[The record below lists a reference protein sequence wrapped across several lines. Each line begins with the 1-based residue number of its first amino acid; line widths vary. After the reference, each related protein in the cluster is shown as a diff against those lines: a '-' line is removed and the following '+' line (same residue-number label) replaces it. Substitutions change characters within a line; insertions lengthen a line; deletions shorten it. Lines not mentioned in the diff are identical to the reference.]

1 MSIGRGARLGP
12 YEVAALVGVGGM
24 GEVYRATDTNLKREV
39 ALKVLPETFVL
50 NPERLAR
57 FQREAEVLASLNHAN
72 IAHIYGLERGD
83 GITALAMELVAGET
97 LAERIARGPIAI
109 DEALGIARQIAEAL
123 EAAHTRGIVHRDLK
137 PANIKLTPDGAVKV
151 LDFGIA
157 KAFDARAVSGSQPV
171 VLTTPAMTEAGV
183 VLGTAAYMSPE
194 QARGRA
200 VDERADIWAF
210 GCVLYEML
218 TGRPAF
224 GDEDVTATLARVLER
239 GADMSSLPAELSP
252 GVRQTI
258 KLCLQKDLKKRIAD
272 IRDVRIALD
281 GGFEIAAVP
290 TGSSGTSTAPGGRR
304 VWIFAL
310 GVAILAAVAL
320 AFPALRHLR
329 ETPPPETRV
338 DIVTPATVEPTSFA
352 LSPDGRQIVFA
363 ASGPNGPQLWL
374 RSLATTTA
382 KPLAGTERAVFPFWA
397 PNSRSIGF
405 FADGSLKILDLGGG
419 APRTLASA
427 INGAGGTWNADDV
440 IVFAPSL
447 TSALMQI
454 SADGGA
460 ATTAVP
466 LGSRQFGYSNPHFL
480 PDGRRFLYTTTPG
493 NPEVSGIYIG
503 ALGSSVVTRL
513 TMADGDALYLPNGWL
528 LWVRAGTLVTQ
539 RLDLAGPALTGK
551 QVTLADSVS
560 LDWRSRSGI
569 SMASTGLIAYRAGG
583 GSRRQL
589 TWFDRS
595 GSVLGTLGDRDG
607 FNVSH
612 PRLTPDGRRAV
623 VARTVDGNYDLWL
636 LDGGHTTRITFDPAR
651 DDFEELSPDGTVVAF
666 RSTRSGPGDL
676 YAKLLGRSDP
686 EQLLLQSDELKVPTS
701 WSADGRFL
709 MYISASPVTNGDL
722 WVLPMQGDR
731 TPYVFLQTPFRE
743 VYGVFSPDGR
753 WVAYQSNES
762 GRQEVYVR
770 PFFEPGQRDAA
781 TVSDQWQISTDGG
794 AYAAW
799 RADGQELYYL
809 DPSGAMMAVSITV
822 TGNKVIS
829 GTPQIL
835 FRSHIFEGGRD
846 LQQGRQ
852 YDVATDGRFLIN
864 TELNDDS
871 AAPITLIQN
880 WSPDTKE

>member
-1 MSIGRGARLGP
+1 MSIARGARLGP

-24 GEVYRATDTNLKREV
+24 GEVYRATDTNLKRDV

-83 GITALAMELVAGET
+83 GITALAMELVSGET

-109 DEALGIARQIAEAL
+109 DEALGIARQIADAL

-194 QARGRA
+194 QARGKA

-239 GADMSSLPAELSP
+239 GADMGSLPAGLST
-252 GVRQTI
+252 GVQQTI

-272 IRDVRIALD
+272 IRDVRLALD
-281 GGFEIAAVP
+281 GAFENAAAP

-304 VWIFAL
+304 AWIAAL
-310 GVAILAAVAL
+310 AVAMLAAVAL
-320 AFPALRHLR
+320 AIPALRHLR
-329 ETPPPETRV
+329 EAPPPETRV
-338 DIVTPATVEPTSFA
+338 DIVTPATAEPTSFA
-352 LSPDGRQIVFA
+352 LSPDGRQIVYA
-363 ASGPNGPQLWL
+363 ASGPNGAQLWL
-374 RSLATTTA
+374 RSLASAMA

-397 PNSRSIGF
+397 PNSSSIGF
-405 FADGSLKILDLGGG
+405 FADGSLKRLDLGGG

-427 INGAGGTWNADDV
+427 ENGAGGTWNTDDV
-440 IVFAPSL
+440 IVFAPAL
-447 TSALMQI
+447 TSSLMQI
-454 SADGGA
+454 SANGGA
-460 ATTAVP
+460 VTPVVALGPGQIGFTTP
-466 LGSRQFGYSNPHFL
+466 NFL
-480 PDGRRFLYTTTPG
+480 PDGRRFLYTSIPA
-493 NPEVSGIYIG
+493 NPEVSGTYIG
-503 ALGSSVVTRL
+503 ALGSNVSTRVTL
-513 TMADGDALYLPNGWL
+513 SDGNALYLPNGWL
-528 LWVRAGTLVTQ
+528 LWVRAGALVTQ
-539 RLDLAGPALTGK
+539 RLDLAGAALTGK
-551 QVTLADSVS
+551 QVTLADGVS

-569 SMASTGLIAYRAGG
+569 SAASTGLIAYRAAG

-595 GSVLGTLGDRDG
+595 GSVLGTLGDPDG
-607 FNVSH
+607 FSVMH
-612 PRLTPDGRRAV
+612 PRVTPDGRAV
-623 VARTVDGNYDLWL
+623 VSRTVEGNYDLWL
-636 LDGGHTTRITFDPAR
+636 LDGGHTTRITFDPGR
-651 DDFEELSPDGTVVAF
+651 DDYEQLSPDGTMVVF

-676 YAKLLGRSDP
+676 YAKLLGRTDP
-686 EQLLLQSDELKVPTS
+686 EQQLLQSDEIKVPNS
-701 WSADGRFL
+701 WSRDGRFL
-709 MYISASPVTNGDL
+709 MYASVSRVTNADL

-731 TPYVFLQTPFRE
+731 TPYVFLRTPFRE
-743 VYGVFSPDGR
+743 AYGVFSPDGK

-762 GRQEVYVR
+762 GRLEVYVR
-770 PFFEPGQRDAA
+770 PFFEPGQLDAA
-781 TVSDQWQISTDGG
+781 TANDQWQISTDGG
-794 AYAAW
+794 TYAAW
-799 RADGQELYYL
+799 RSDGQELYYL
-809 DPSGAMMAVSITV
+809 DPSGAMMAASITV
-822 TGNKVIS
+822 TGNKLIS
-829 GTPQIL
+829 GTPQML
-835 FRSHIFEGGRD
+835 FRSHIFQGGRD

-852 YDVATDGRFLIN
+852 YDVAADGRFLIN

-871 AAPITLIQN
+871 ATPITLIMN
-880 WSPDTKE
+880 WSPDTKD